1 MTSFEFTLDHSVVPA
16 AVAPPCRQGATFP
29 GTVVSLEV
37 GSSSMVRLRGVASL
51 ARCVAAGCDL
61 PGYDLV
67 WLFQG
72 SCYVLSCQQ
81 GEDCQPQ
88 RRPDA
93 HSTLAFLQRAPPQAL
108 QPFPPSAEHPL
119 LDMPILDGPVG
130 GGGAKGR
137 SQKKE
142 DRAPSYEAE
151 TESLM
156 GDEFNQSESAIGLER
171 GGAKDDFSAS
181 RKEAGDLGAEVNTEV
196 NSEVR

>member
-1 MTSFEFTLDHSVVPA
+1 M
-16 AVAPPCRQGATFP
+16 
-29 GTVVSLEV
+29 SLEV
-37 GSSSMVRLRGVASL
+37 GSSSMVRLPGVASL

-81 GEDCQPQ
+81 GEDCRPR
-88 RRPDA
+88 RRPAA

-108 QPFPPSAEHPL
+108 QPSPRSERL
-119 LDMPILDGPVG
+119 RLDAPTLDGLVG

-137 SQKKE
+137 SQKEE
-142 DRAPSYEAE
+142 DRAL
-151 TESLM
+151 T
-156 GDEFNQSESAIGLER
+156 GDEFNQSEAAVGSER

-196 NSEVR
+196 NSKVR

>member
-1 MTSFEFTLDHSVVPA
+1 
-16 AVAPPCRQGATFP
+16 
-29 GTVVSLEV
+29 
-37 GSSSMVRLRGVASL
+37 MVRLRGVASL

-81 GEDCQPQ
+81 GEYCQPH
-88 RRPDA
+88 RRSDA

-108 QPFPPSAEHPL
+108 QPSPQSEHPL
-119 LDMPILDGPVG
+119 LDMPTLDRLVG

-137 SQKKE
+137 SQKEE

-156 GDEFNQSESAIGLER
+156 VDEFNQSEAAMGSER